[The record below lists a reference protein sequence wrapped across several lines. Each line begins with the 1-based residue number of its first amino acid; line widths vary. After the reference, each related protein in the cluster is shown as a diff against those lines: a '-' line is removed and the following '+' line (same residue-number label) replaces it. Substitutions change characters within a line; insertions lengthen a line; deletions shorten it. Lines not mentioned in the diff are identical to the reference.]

1 MARIVRSRGDN
12 AVLFFQYGQHSTF
25 WKSLIGMDDVYW
37 YGSGQISVL
46 TPNELES

>member
-12 AVLFFQYGQHSTF
+12 AVLFFQYGQRSTF

-37 YGSGQISVL
+37 VWFRANCC
-46 TPNELES
+46 PRP